1 MSEKLKQIIEDLDR
15 SSLNQYVYDLLMHLP
30 DEQKLFIRKYDNK
43 AKSEKHLKNKKK
55 YKKYY
60 QKNSENCKNNSK
72 SNC

>member
-43 AKSEKHLKNKKK
+43 AKNDLLHDE
-55 YKKYY
+55 Y
-60 QKNSENCKNNSK
+60 CKTPITP
-72 SNC
+72 